1 MNRKEKLRINIQEK
15 QEAMQRIVD
24 TMDEEAQTLASLAA
38 KADEVDSHVINIA
51 RLEESHAKV
60 ETELEALQDL
70 EEAKDLE
77 EEKDTT

>member
-1 MNRKEKLRINIQEK
+1 
-15 QEAMQRIVD
+15 MQRIVD

-38 KADEVDSHVINIA
+38 KAVLAARGIAPSTLSYQDEVDSHVINIA